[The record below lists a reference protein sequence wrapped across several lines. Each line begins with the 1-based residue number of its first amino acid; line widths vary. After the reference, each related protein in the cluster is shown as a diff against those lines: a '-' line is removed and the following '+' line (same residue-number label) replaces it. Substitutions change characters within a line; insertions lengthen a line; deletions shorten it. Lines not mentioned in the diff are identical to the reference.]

1 MITLRRWW
9 YDHPGYRVLVYVGAV
24 LVVWV
29 PLTVLAVVGLYRAG
43 R

>member
-1 MITLRRWW
+1 MTRLRR
-9 YDHPGYRVLVYVGAV
+9 RILLYVVAS

-29 PLTVLAVVGLYRAG
+29 PLTVLAVVGLYRTG